1 MSQALGRLTD
11 PPDPMDEA
19 LLNAPL
25 FHTLVDRLD
34 DEQRHVVLDLG
45 PPQAGTVA
53 LFGRFRCRLDIG
65 DFAANLDAVRAQ
77 TEPEE
82 LPGTISGLLPPVR
95 QERADTIL
103 CWDLFNYLERPA
115 LKALMDCVAEYGQ
128 TGTLVHALVVY
139 SAKTMP
145 VLPNRYVPVDDHSL
159 RIVANAR
166 ETRPAP
172 RYSPEDLG
180 LCMPAYRLERAMLLR
195 NGMQEFLFRL

>member
-1 MSQALGRLTD
+1 MSQALGRLSDPQDGTD
-11 PPDPMDEA
+11 DA

-25 FHTLVDRLD
+25 FHTLVGRLD

-65 DFAANLDAVRAQ
+65 DFAANLDAVRAV
-77 TEPEE
+77 TEPQE
-82 LPGTISGLLPPVR
+82 LPETIAGLLPPAR
-95 QERADTIL
+95 REHADIIL

-115 LKALMDCVAEYGQ
+115 LKALMDCVAEHGQ
-128 TGTLVHALVVY
+128 AGTLVHALVVY
-139 SAKTMP
+139 SAKMMP

-159 RIVANAR
+159 RIVANTQ
-166 ETRPAP
+166 EMQPAP

-180 LCMPAYRLERAMLLR
+180 LCMPAYSLERAMLLR